1 MAYYMYNSFTGELK
15 EISEELMYEG
25 CPPTNMA
32 ITFINHTV
40 AEIMTDFTW
49 DAESRDFLPKQ

>member
-1 MAYYMYNSFTGELK
+1 MYNSFTGELK